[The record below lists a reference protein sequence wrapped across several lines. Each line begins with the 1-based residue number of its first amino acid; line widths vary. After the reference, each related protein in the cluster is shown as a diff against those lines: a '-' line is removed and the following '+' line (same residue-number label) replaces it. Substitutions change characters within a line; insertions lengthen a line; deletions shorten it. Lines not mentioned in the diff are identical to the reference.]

1 MSARHAAESA
11 AAASWF
17 NRWMTIGSSEWM
29 IAQPPAAWT
38 SAAFSSIASNTSI
51 LYPHQLAQVATQIS
65 SFASSGA
72 ILYASLA
79 WRTEEHTSE
88 LQSLIR
94 ISYAVFCLKK
104 HPDNENSHSAKL
116 MLIIRPQH
124 QLHDFT
130 KQFNM
135 SNT

>member
-79 WRTEEHTSE
+79 WGKVRN
-88 LQSLIR
+88 LKADAVA
-94 ISYAVFCLKK
+94 ISY
-104 HPDNENSHSAKL
+104 
-116 MLIIRPQH
+116 MLALSSRRGQWC
-124 QLHDFT
+124 
-130 KQFNM
+130 
-135 SNT
+135 